1 MNSVLTM
8 RGARQHLRVAIVSS
22 DPLRRSALA
31 ATVVESGH
39 QVTED
44 ISEAEVVLADGSAP
58 HPPHSA
64 VVSLGNLDAAAEA
77 AGLLP
82 QDATAAQIGAAIQA
96 LAVGLSVR
104 VRDVTAEQL
113 ARAVEPTLQVLLT
126 PRELEVLGALVRGL
140 SNKAVARKLDIS
152 QHTVKFHVE
161 ALFRKLGVRSRSQA
175 VIRGL
180 AFMARTRLDV

>member
-1 MNSVLTM
+1 MLTM
-8 RGARQHLRVAIVSS
+8 RGARQRVRVALVSS

-31 ATVVESGH
+31 AIVVEYGH
-39 QVTED
+39 SVTED

-64 VVSLGNLDAAAEA
+64 VVSLGNLHDAEA

-82 QDATAAQIGAAIQA
+82 QDATADQIGAAIQA

-104 VRDVTAEQL
+104 VRDVTAEGL
-113 ARAVEPTLQVLLT
+113 APAVEPALQVLLT
-126 PRELEVLGALVRGL
+126 PRELEVLGSLVEGL

-152 QHTVKFHVE
+152 EHTVKFHVE

-180 AFMARTRLDV
+180 AFMTRTRLDV

>member
-1 MNSVLTM
+1 MNSVLPIA
-8 RGARQHLRVAIVSS
+8 GARQRLRVAIVSS

-31 ATVVESGH
+31 AIVVQSGH
-39 QVTED
+39 HVTEE

-64 VVSLGNLDAAAEA
+64 VVSLGNLDDAEA

-82 QDATAAQIGAAIQA
+82 HDATADQIGAAIQA

-104 VRDVTAEQL
+104 VRERPAEGL
-113 ARAVEPTLQVLLT
+113 AAAVEPTPQVLLT
-126 PRELEVLGALVRGL
+126 PRELEVLGALVQGL
-140 SNKAVARKLDIS
+140 SNKAIARKLDIS

-180 AFMARTRLDV
+180 AFMMRTRLDV

>member
-8 RGARQHLRVAIVSS
+8 PGTRQRLRVAIVSS

-31 ATVVESGH
+31 AIVVESGH
-39 QVTED
+39 QVNED

-64 VVSLGNLDAAAEA
+64 VVSLGNLDDAEA

-104 VRDVTAEQL
+104 VRDVAAAQL
-113 ARAVEPTLQVLLT
+113 ARVVEPTLQVLLT
-126 PRELEVLGALVRGL
+126 PRELEVLGALVQGL

-152 QHTVKFHVE
+152 QHTVKFHLE

-180 AFMARTRLDV
+180 AFLARTRLDV

>member
-8 RGARQHLRVAIVSS
+8 PGARQRLRVAIVSS

-31 ATVVESGH
+31 AIVVQSGH
-39 QVTED
+39 HVTED
-44 ISEAEVVLADGSAP
+44 FSEAEVVLADGSAP
-58 HPPHSA
+58 HPPHPA
-64 VVSLGNLDAAAEA
+64 VISLGNLDDAEA

-82 QDATAAQIGAAIQA
+82 QDATADQIGAAIHA
-96 LAVGLSVR
+96 LAVGLSVSAR
-104 VRDVTAEQL
+104 ELRAEGL
-113 ARAVEPTLQVLLT
+113 GAALEPTPQVLLT
-126 PRELEVLGALVRGL
+126 PRELEVLEALVQGL

-161 ALFRKLGVRSRSQA
+161 GLFRKLGVRSRSQA

-180 AFMARTRLDV
+180 AFLTRTRLDV